1 MHCAIGVKGDIIRL
15 CDLDSHSGTY
25 VEKRRVS
32 AAPLEHFSEFR
43 IGSSVLLLTVL
54 AAQAVAAVDKPRP
67 AQNWRRM
74 RT

>member
-32 AAPLEHFSEFR
+32 AASLEHFSEFR